1 MKISLNWL
9 KYYVDLKGI
18 STKEIVDK
26 LTMSGLEVEDII
38 DQSAMYENFVVG
50 FVKEKAK
57 HPNADKLS
65 LCKVSIGEEEFQV
78 ICGAPNVDA
87 GQKVVFAKIGA
98 IVPKGEFKIT
108 KAKIRGVESFGM
120 ICSEAEL
127 EISDDH
133 SGIMVLPNDLKVG
146 KPISEALNLNDVI
159 LEIAITPN
167 RSDALSHIGVARD
180 LAAIFER
187 EFKLPSVQLKKS
199 SQKIDELAS
208 VEIIDEENCPRYSS
222 CVVTNV
228 EIKESPEWLKKRLI
242 SIGLRPISNVVDVT
256 NYVMYETG
264 QPLHAFDLE
273 KLGGNKII
281 VRSTEEISN
290 FTTLDSKE
298 RKLPKNTLMICDAE
312 KPVAIAGVMG
322 GENSEISESTKNILL
337 ESAYFNPSSVRKTSK
352 TLGLSTE
359 ASYRFERGID
369 PNNTLF
375 SVERAAQLIA
385 ELSGGEI
392 ADGVIDEYPN
402 KIEPKEIKLRHER
415 IKRILGYDIS
425 KDKVQNIL
433 TSLGLKII
441 SETEKDLQV
450 SVPTFRPDIERE
462 IDLIEEIARIY
473 GYDNIP
479 TISKINITLGHKVDE
494 SNFVT
499 SLRDTAISLG
509 LYEMINNP
517 LQSETLANLV
527 GNKIALQNPQ
537 SLDMAYLRTSL
548 IPGVLQVISNNIKVG
563 EKNLLLF
570 EIGDVFNK
578 ISSDGIKSFDDFEEK
593 KKIIIAITGK
603 LTEKGWN
610 LEERSFDFYYLKG
623 IVNAIISKFSLD
635 NVLND
640 SYYHDVNTIYDY
652 HFTKNF
658 SIKSKNLIEKQIG
671 VGGKV
676 KKDVLKN
683 FDINQDVYCFEFDID
698 ELSKIEA
705 SSKAF
710 VEPLKYPKIF
720 RDFAFIFGKDISYE
734 EVKVFIKKKSSAL
747 LKSVNLFD
755 LFESESLGNNKK
767 SMAFSLEYFD
777 ESRTL
782 KEEEVEK
789 DFVNLISLVTKN
801 FNATLRGK

>member
-26 LTMSGLEVEDII
+26 LTMSGLEVEDVV

-50 FVKEKAK
+50 YVKEKSK

-65 LCKVSIGEEEFQV
+65 LCKVSTGDEEFQV

-87 GQKVVFAKIGA
+87 GQKIVFAKIGA
-98 IVPKGEFKIT
+98 IVPRGEFKIT

-133 SGIMVLPNDLKVG
+133 SGIMVLPEDLKEG

-187 EFKLPSVQLKKS
+187 ELKMHSLQFKKS
-199 SQKIDELAS
+199 SQKINELAS
-208 VEIIDEENCPRYSS
+208 VEIIDAENCPRYSS

-228 EIKESPEWLKKRLI
+228 EIKESPDWLKKRLTL
-242 SIGLRPISNVVDVT
+242 IGLRPISNIVDVT

-273 KLGGNKII
+273 KLAGNKI
-281 VRSTEEISN
+281 VVKSTSDDSK

-298 RKLPKNTLMICDAE
+298 RKLRKNTLMICDAE

-337 ESAYFNPSSVRKTSK
+337 ESAYFNPSSIRKTSK
-352 TLGLSTE
+352 ALGLSTE

-402 KIEPKEIKLRHER
+402 KIEPIEINLRYER

-433 TSLGLKII
+433 TSLGLKIT
-441 SETEKDLQV
+441 SETENELQV

-499 SLRDTAISLG
+499 NLRDTAISLG
-509 LYEMINNP
+509 LFEMINNP
-517 LQSETLANLV
+517 LQSESFADLV
-527 GNKIALQNPQ
+527 GNKIVLQNPQ

-578 ISSDGIKSFDDFEEK
+578 ISIDEIKSFDDFEEK
-593 KKIIIAITGK
+593 KKLIVAITGK
-603 LTEKGWN
+603 LTEKRWN
-610 LEERSFDFYYLKG
+610 LEERSYDFYFLKG
-623 IVNAIISKFSLD
+623 IVDAIISKFSLD

-640 SYYHDVNTIYDY
+640 SYYHNVNTIYDY
-652 HFTKNF
+652 YFTKNF
-658 SIKSKNLIEKQIG
+658 SIKSKNHIEKQIG

-720 RDFAFIFGKDISYE
+720 RDFAFIFDKDISYE
-734 EVKVFIKKKSSAL
+734 EVKSFIKKKSSAL